1 MSAVSDLVNGWP
13 GGIIQSGRQGLF
25 VTPIYL
31 VNRIYAQR
39 LGADRLTL
47 RVDGTT
53 RNRTLD
59 AVASRAADGRSIFL
73 KTVNTDLERPVT
85 AHISVHGAQVSPN
98 AVVERVT
105 ADSLSA
111 VNGFATPDA
120 VRISHESVKAGN
132 SFVLDLPAHSVAVV
146 TLSVAR

>member
-1 MSAVSDLVNGWP
+1 M
-13 GGIIQSGRQGLF
+13 
-25 VTPIYL
+25 TPIYL

-47 RVDGTT
+47 RADGTGGDGG
-53 RNRTLD
+53 TLD

-73 KTVNTDLERPVT
+73 KTVNTDLEHPVT

-111 VNGFATPDA
+111 VNSFATPDA

-132 SFVLDLPAHSVAVV
+132 SFVLDMPAHSVAVV